1 MVIPLVFRLVGEAI
15 LVALVM
21 ARSRVVYGGVVFLSA
36 FLLFLVEPMAAKRLL
51 PVLGGSSAVW
61 VTCLVFFQA
70 VLLLGYLYAHWMVR
84 RGRMRVHLL
93 LLGAAVTALVMQWA
107 FSIMV
112 RSMGIDVE
120 FSSSVSDHPVSTI
133 FGMLGAT
140 IGLPFL
146 MLSSTSPLLQV
157 WWARREGG
165 GVPYRLFALS
175 NAGSLLALAAYP
187 LVVEPHMTLAM
198 QREWWTVGFVVFAV
212 MCGWLG
218 VRSRREERGGSG
230 THVSEARHGTP
241 TEYPTHDDEAVM
253 NGAPEFVASPNT
265 GVLRSAQNDKPGGG
279 QDDSVGGVGAGQRWM
294 WFLLPMGAA
303 MQLSAVTSHLSQ
315 DIAAIPLLWIL
326 PLATYLVTFILAFEM
341 PGLYRRWVV
350 ARFMAVMLASLGYA
364 LSKMDTS
371 LPVGLGVLF
380 YLVEVFVACWFC
392 HAEVYRLRPAS
403 TERST
408 IFYLLVAA
416 GGVAGTFFV
425 GIASPM
431 IFRANYDLAI
441 AFAVTAVLAAIV
453 TWDDGWAQRTL
464 WCTGSVL
471 LLGLAVLLH
480 FEVQRHALM
489 TARNFYGSLRVTA
502 ADFDDQ
508 GGAVAGKNA
517 DGSASTGTGPVR
529 VLMNGRIRHGMQM
542 TDAGRRRVPTT
553 YYGQDSGAG
562 VALRN
567 CCEGRARNVGV
578 IGLGAGTLAAYG
590 REGDR
595 FRFYEI
601 NPLVEPIARNLFT
614 YLHDSPAAITVVDGD
629 GRASLRR
636 EAPQGFD
643 VLVVDAFSG
652 DAIPL
657 HLLTREAMDVY
668 RRQLAP
674 GGVVAFHVSN
684 SYLNLA
690 PEIGRLADAEGMQA
704 RVVESMDVSAEGAY
718 RATWVLVSAD
728 AGYFDKPGVA
738 AAATPIQRQ
747 AGLRLWT
754 DDYSSLLP
762 VLRLGW

>member
-1 MVIPLVFRLVGEAI
+1 
-15 LVALVM
+15 M
-21 ARSRVVYGGVVFLSA
+21 ARLRVMYGGVVFLSA
-36 FLLFLVEPMAAKRLL
+36 FLLFVVEPMAAKQLL

-70 VLLLGYLYAHWMVR
+70 VLLLGYLYAHWMAR
-84 RGRMRVHLL
+84 RGTVRVHVMLL
-93 LLGAAVTALVMQWA
+93 SAAAMLLVMRWA
-107 FSIMV
+107 FGILSQ
-112 RSMGIDVE
+112 SMGIEVDFGASASE
-120 FSSSVSDHPVSTI
+120 HPVSTI
-133 FGMLGAT
+133 FGMLGT
-140 IGLPFL
+140 SIGLPFL
-146 MLSSTSPLLQV
+146 MLGSTSPLLQV

-187 LVVEPHMTLAM
+187 LVIEPHMTLAM
-198 QREWWTVGFVVFAV
+198 QRDWWMVGFVVYAG

-218 VRSRREERGGSG
+218 VKGRVDKDEMRGSL
-230 THVSEARHGTP
+230 HSA
-241 TEYPTHDDEAVM
+241 THDETVSDS
-253 NGAPEFVASPNT
+253 G
-265 GVLRSAQNDKPGGG
+265 R
-279 QDDSVGGVGAGQRWM
+279 DDAALGAGRRWM

-326 PLATYLVTFILAFEM
+326 PLATYLVTFILAFEL

-350 ARFMAVMLASLGYA
+350 GRFLAVMLAGLAYA
-364 LSKMDTS
+364 LSRMDVRM
-371 LPVGLGVLF
+371 PVGLGVSF
-380 YLVEVFVACWFC
+380 FLVEIFVACWFL
-392 HAEVYRLRPAS
+392 HAEVYRLRPEKAEQS
-403 TERST
+403 TV
-408 IFYLLVAA
+408 FYLLVAA
-416 GGVAGTFFV
+416 GGVVGTFFV
-425 GIASPM
+425 GVASPV

-441 AFAVTAVLAAIV
+441 AFAVTAVLAAVV
-453 TWDDGWAQRTL
+453 TWEDGWALRVL

-480 FEVQRHALM
+480 VEVQRHALM

-542 TDAGRRRVPTT
+542 TDAGRRLIPTT
-553 YYGQDSGAG
+553 YYGTDSGVG

-567 CCEGRARNVGV
+567 CCEERAKNVGV

-590 REGDR
+590 RVGDR

-614 YLHDSPAAITVVDGD
+614 YLHDSPAAITVVNGD
-629 GRASLRR
+629 GRASLKR

-657 HLLTREAMDVY
+657 HLLTREAMEVY
-668 RRQLAP
+668 RRHLAP

-704 RVVESMDVSAEGAY
+704 RVVESMDVPAEGAY

-728 AGYFDKPGVA
+728 AGFFERPGVA
-738 AAATPIQRQ
+738 AVAMPIRRQ
-747 AGLRLWT
+747 SGLRLWT

-762 VLRLGW
+762 VLRLGR